1 MKKLLKPLAKDIL
14 IRLGL
19 TVAVSATD
27 ADFHKKMFG
36 SGATTIIIQ
45 NEKMNDI
52 MQIVKALEEPG

>member
-36 SGATTIIIQ
+36 FGATTIII
-45 NEKMNDI
+45 
-52 MQIVKALEEPG
+52 

>member
-27 ADFHKKMFG
+27 ADFHKKMLG
-36 SGATTIIIQ
+36 SGATTIII
-45 NEKMNDI
+45 
-52 MQIVKALEEPG
+52 